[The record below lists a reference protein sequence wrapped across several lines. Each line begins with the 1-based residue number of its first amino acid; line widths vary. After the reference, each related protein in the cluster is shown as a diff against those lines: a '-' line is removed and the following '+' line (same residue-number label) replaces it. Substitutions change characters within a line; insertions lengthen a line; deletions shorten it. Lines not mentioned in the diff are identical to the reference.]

1 MEAAAMGKPLI
12 ATNVPGCREVVE
24 NEKNGL
30 LVRPRDS
37 ENLGNAMRML
47 ISNEIRLQ
55 EYGKSSLMMSRHK
68 IDFAGINNRIVNLYK

>member
-55 EYGKSSLMMSRHK
+55 SMGRVRS
-68 IDFAGINNRIVNLYK
+68 